1 MLPAPGFTQIYAF
14 LQALYARRFHNGCMH
29 FRIYP
34 LKEFVMINRH
44 VARTR
49 LLLAGVALSMPLV
62 LLAEPMK
69 MAGMPYPGM
78 PMHSARCVHG
88 GHFEHGMD
96 PVPPFL
102 HEANLDEAQ
111 RDKIFLIMHA
121 QMPQL
126 REQEKTR
133 FKARQAL
140 AGLGMS
146 GQYSDAK
153 AKALADTL
161 ARATAEIALI
171 RARSDSQIVALLTPE
186 QRAALDKSRNERG
199 AMPPP
204 CVGPRD

>member
-1 MLPAPGFTQIYAF
+1 
-14 LQALYARRFHNGCMH
+14 
-29 FRIYP
+29 
-34 LKEFVMINRH
+34 MINRH

-49 LLLAGVALSMPLV
+49 LLLASVALSMPLA

-69 MAGMPYPGM
+69 MPDMPHLGM
-78 PMHSARCVHG
+78 PMHSPTCGHG
-88 GHFEHGMD
+88 GHFERGMD

-126 REQEKTR
+126 REQEKAR
-133 FKARQAL
+133 MKARQAL
-140 AGLGMS
+140 TELGMS

-171 RARSDSQIVALLTPE
+171 RARNDSQIVALLTPE
-186 QRAALDKSRNERG
+186 QRAALDKSRKDRG
-199 AMPPP
+199 AMAQP